1 MTFTTAFFDL
11 DGVLWDSEA
20 VHLEAFQKA
29 ASDFRRNYPGLSDA
43 ISKTWVFGIET
54 RQVFLNAFSEMRI
67 SISDSE
73 IQHLVDKKRH
83 YAKIVFDD
91 KISSRINQKAV
102 TFAKEL
108 KNCGYQIGLVS
119 GSSKQNVDLF
129 LHMSNCHS
137 IFSLVLNS
145 SDFKA
150 NKPAPEPYLL
160 AMKTLRVTPD
170 KCIAIEDSHSG
181 ITSAQLAG
189 ISEIIHYP
197 QEMEDS
203 QRISLYMKKVP
214 YNHARD

>member
-1 MTFTTAFFDL
+1 MTLTTAFFDL

-29 ASDFRRNYPGLSDA
+29 ALDFRRNYPGLSDA
-43 ISKTWVFGIET
+43 ISKTWIFGIET
-54 RQVFLNAFSEMRI
+54 RQVFLNAFSEMSI
-67 SISDSE
+67 SITDSE

-83 YAKIVFDD
+83 YAKIVFDH
-91 KISSRINQKAV
+91 KISSRINQKSIA
-102 TFAKEL
+102 FAKDL
-108 KNCGYQIGLVS
+108 KDCGYQIGLVS

-129 LHMSNCHS
+129 LHISNCHS

-145 SDFKA
+145 SDFKE

-160 AMKTLRVTPD
+160 AMKMLKVTPD
-170 KCIAIEDSHSG
+170 ECIAVEDSYSG

-189 ISEIIHYP
+189 INEIIHYP
-197 QEMEDS
+197 HDMEES
-203 QRISLYMKKVP
+203 QRISLFMKKVP